1 MTKNLELYLKNL
13 EVEHIY
19 FCSGSR
25 NSSLL
30 DSFSNFKIFHR
41 YDERSAAFEALG
53 DTKITQK
60 PVVVCTTSGTA
71 VAECLP
77 AVIEAY
83 YSHQK
88 LIIISADRPE
98 HLRHSFAPQC
108 IDQTHIFSTFIR
120 SQFIGRIGAELPA
133 NLTYPA
139 QINLEIN
146 DSEIENSH
154 IIKSLNRGELSELIT
169 SLKMPLVLIT
179 HDHNLENEE
188 LEVLKN
194 WNVYFYREAIANLE
208 EEFCC
213 GREILSEKKLIKLCK
228 TGVIDGVIK
237 FGATPVTKLW
247 RELERS
253 LEGIKIIAEEKNPL
267 GLSYGYT
274 AKRKDLLFLTLDY
287 KLESYN
293 ELNTQD
299 MIAQF
304 PGSEPYIINSILAKF
319 NAATY
324 VYIGNSMPIRYVE
337 LIKNHRLHYI
347 CSRGA
352 NGIDGQIAQ
361 AIGIA
366 RNIQSELHLIIGDL
380 TFLYDMNQLL
390 SLPANC
396 FLHVINNN
404 GGRIFERVNVNTA
417 LINEHNLQ
425 LETIVNALGLSEQV
439 FIYNTENEQTNA
451 FWSQLDK

>member
-1 MTKNLELYLKNL
+1 
-13 EVEHIY
+13 
-19 FCSGSR
+19 
-25 NSSLL
+25 
-30 DSFSNFKIFHR
+30 
-41 YDERSAAFEALG
+41 
-53 DTKITQK
+53 
-60 PVVVCTTSGTA
+60 
-71 VAECLP
+71 
-77 AVIEAY
+77 
-83 YSHQK
+83 
-88 LIIISADRPE
+88 
-98 HLRHSFAPQC
+98 
-108 IDQTHIFSTFIR
+108 
-120 SQFIGRIGAELPA
+120 
-133 NLTYPA
+133 
-139 QINLEIN
+139 
-146 DSEIENSH
+146 
-154 IIKSLNRGELSELIT
+154 
-169 SLKMPLVLIT
+169 
-179 HDHNLENEE
+179 
-188 LEVLKN
+188 
-194 WNVYFYREAIANLE
+194 
-208 EEFCC
+208 
-213 GREILSEKKLIKLCK
+213 
-228 TGVIDGVIK
+228 
-237 FGATPVTKLW
+237 
-247 RELERS
+247 
-253 LEGIKIIAEEKNPL
+253 
-267 GLSYGYT
+267 
-274 AKRKDLLFLTLDY
+274 
-287 KLESYN
+287 
-293 ELNTQD
+293 